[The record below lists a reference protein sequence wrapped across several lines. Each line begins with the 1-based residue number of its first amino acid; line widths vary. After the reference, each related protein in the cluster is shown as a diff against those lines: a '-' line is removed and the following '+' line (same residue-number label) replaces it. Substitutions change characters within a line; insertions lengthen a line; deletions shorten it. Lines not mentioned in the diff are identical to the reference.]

1 MIDISKIIQ
10 GKNLSDIDV
19 QLVQYIVANI
29 DTVLQMGV
37 RKIAKENFTSP
48 ATVIRLSKKLG
59 YAGFVDMYY
68 QLLPL
73 VKKADISE
81 NALSE
86 DFFEINQRDYMEHNS
101 MEDIETFIQ
110 KVLNLQ
116 QSYIFI
122 YATGFSAIAAEYL
135 YKKLL
140 VLGRKTIFASGTD
153 SIGVFENNLEDIS
166 ALVVISKSGET
177 QVVVDKLL
185 AAKEHHIFTVSFTK
199 ETNNRIAEL
208 SDLNFKIIDHNK
220 LDDRNML
227 PNSFFPRLTLMFEFI
242 VKQYVESFL
251 IKKEKDNSE

>member
-10 GKNLSDIDV
+10 GKNLTEIEV
-19 QLVQYIVANI
+19 QIVQYIITNI

-73 VKKADISE
+73 VKKAVLPQSGASGDFLKISE
-81 NALSE
+81 K
-86 DFFEINQRDYMEHNS
+86 DFLDYNS
-101 MEDIETFIQ
+101 MEDVQTFIHN
-110 KVLNLQ
+110 VLNLR

-153 SIGVFENNLEDIS
+153 SIGVFENNLEDIG

-177 QVVVDKLL
+177 QQVIDKLQ
-185 AAKEHHIFTVSFTK
+185 AAKEHRIFTVSFTK
-199 ETNNRIAEL
+199 ETDNRIAEL

-227 PNSFFPRLTLMFEFI
+227 PNSFFPGLMLMFEFI
-242 VKQYVESFL
+242 VKRYVETL
-251 IKKEKDNSE
+251 ITKKDRNE